1 MVGKKKRLNFAVIC
15 LLVAV
20 LGSISLLSAA
30 PEDER
35 KKPKS
40 SRRTQREQ
48 GSSRMG
54 RGRNPQQRQKMMT
67 DRMKKNLGASDE
79 EWTIIEPRLTKVMKL
94 SRETSSGGMAMAMFA
109 QRRGGP
115 GQQRPG
121 QADREQG
128 KVAKATQ
135 QLRTTLENKEAKPE
149 EIKARLT
156 AVRKAKEQARQEL
169 SKAQQQLRE
178 VLSLKQEAQLVLTGM
193 LE

>member
-1 MVGKKKRLNFAVIC
+1 
-15 LLVAV
+15 
-20 LGSISLLSAA
+20 
-30 PEDER
+30 
-35 KKPKS
+35 
-40 SRRTQREQ
+40 
-48 GSSRMG
+48 
-54 RGRNPQQRQKMMT
+54 MT

-79 EWTIIEPRLTKVMKL
+79 EWTIIEPRLTKVMRL
-94 SRETSSGGMAMAMFA
+94 SRETGLGSGIAMMM

-128 KVAKATQ
+128 KVSKATQ

-149 EIKARLT
+149 EIKAKLT

-178 VLSLKQEAQLVLTGM
+178 VLSLKQEAQLVLMGM